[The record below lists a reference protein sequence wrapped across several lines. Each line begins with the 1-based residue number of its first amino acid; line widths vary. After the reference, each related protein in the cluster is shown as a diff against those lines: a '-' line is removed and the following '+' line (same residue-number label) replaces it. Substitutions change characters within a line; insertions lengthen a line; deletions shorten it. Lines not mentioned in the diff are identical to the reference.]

1 MPKRNINDNDNKD
14 KNKERSKMFG
24 DYCKLMPYFI
34 TDFNNFKKEYKG
46 DEDDKMD

>member
-24 DYCKLMPYFI
+24 DYCKLMLYFI
-34 TDFNNFKKEYKG
+34 EDFNE
-46 DEDDKMD
+46 